1 MGARISAFSAGAR
14 RRSGARRA
22 VVVAALAPAVA
33 GAVVLPAPAAAATRL
48 CRPSGGK
55 VVAIGTQGAVYK
67 SGRTQATIRYVACYG
82 RRTKP
87 LRLGGDD
94 CFNAD
99 EPSQFAIAGRLLAY
113 VNTTCDT
120 VSGNDT
126 VIVVD
131 LRTRKRRYQAPATA
145 TPAAAADVY
154 AGVDTLAL
162 ARGGEIAWIATYAL
176 AGQPR
181 IYEVRRS
188 TATNRESVLLDAGPE
203 VRSDSLALSPNL
215 VYWTRGATPRSAP
228 LR

>member
-1 MGARISAFSAGAR
+1 MPTERREGRRGRHAR
-14 RRSGARRA
+14 RR
-22 VVVAALAPAVA
+22 L
-33 GAVVLPAPAAAATRL
+33 
-48 CRPSGGK
+48 
-55 VVAIGTQGAVYK
+55 Q
-67 SGRTQATIRYVACYG
+67 SGRTRDTIRYVACYG

-87 LRLGGDD
+87 LRLGGAD

-99 EPSQFAIAGRLLAY
+99 EPSKFVIAGRLLAY

-120 VSGNDT
+120 VSGSDT

-131 LRTRKRRYQAPATA
+131 LRTRRRRYQAPATA

-154 AGVDTLAL
+154 AGVETLAL
-162 ARGGEIAWIATYAL
+162 ARGGEIAWIATYHL

-188 TATNRESVLLDAGPE
+188 TAADRESMLLDSGPD
-203 VRSDSLALSPNL
+203 VRPDSLAVSPNL
-215 VYWTRGATPRSAP
+215 AYWTRGDAPRSAP

>member
-1 MGARISAFSAGAR
+1 MPTERREGRRGRHAR
-14 RRSGARRA
+14 RR
-22 VVVAALAPAVA
+22 L
-33 GAVVLPAPAAAATRL
+33 
-48 CRPSGGK
+48 
-55 VVAIGTQGAVYK
+55 Q
-67 SGRTQATIRYVACYG
+67 SGRTRDTIRYVACYG

-87 LRLGGDD
+87 LRLGGAD

-99 EPSQFAIAGRLLAY
+99 EPSKFVIAGRLLAY

-120 VSGNDT
+120 VSGSDT

-154 AGVDTLAL
+154 AGVETLAL

-188 TATNRESVLLDAGPE
+188 TAADRESMLLDSGPD
-203 VRSDSLALSPNL
+203 VRPDSLAVSPNL
-215 VYWTRGATPRSAP
+215 AYWTRGDAPRSAP